1 MSMSMTIIVTGAMVA
16 IACGFLGCFL
26 ILRRLAMV
34 GDAISH
40 AVLPGIVVAY
50 LISGTRDSV
59 WMLLGAAAF
68 GLLCTFIIQAL
79 SQQGV
84 QHDAAISVSFTFLFA
99 VGVILVSLY
108 TREVHL
114 DLDHVLYGEIAYVPF
129 NTWTLFGWEAGP
141 RAMWVVGAALLLSL
155 IVIGLLYKEFKV
167 VAFDPQ
173 MAAALGIPVLLIHYL
188 LMGLVSVTTVASFES
203 VGAILVV
210 AMLIVPGAT
219 AYLLTD
225 KLEWML
231 GISAVIGTLSA
242 IFGYW
247 IALWLD
253 ASIAGS
259 MTMAAGMLFLLAFL
273 FSPTHGIVTRWIV
286 RRSMRLA
293 AMNGRQGDA

>member
-1 MSMSMTIIVTGAMVA
+1 MTMGMTIIITGAMVA

-50 LISGTRDSV
+50 LISGTKDSV

-68 GLLCTFIIQAL
+68 GLLCTFLIQIL

-84 QHDAAISVSFTFLFA
+84 QHDAAISVTFTFLFA

-108 TREVHL
+108 TRQVHL

-141 RAMWVVGAALLLSL
+141 RAMWIVGAALFLSL
-155 IVIGLLYKEFKV
+155 VVVGLLYKEFKV

-231 GISAVIGTLSA
+231 AISALVGILSS

-247 IALWLD
+247 ISLWLD

-259 MTMAAGMLFLLAFL
+259 MTVAAGLLFVCAFL
-273 FSPTHGIVTRWIV
+273 FSPLHGVVTRWIV

-293 AMNGRQGDA
+293 AIKGGEG